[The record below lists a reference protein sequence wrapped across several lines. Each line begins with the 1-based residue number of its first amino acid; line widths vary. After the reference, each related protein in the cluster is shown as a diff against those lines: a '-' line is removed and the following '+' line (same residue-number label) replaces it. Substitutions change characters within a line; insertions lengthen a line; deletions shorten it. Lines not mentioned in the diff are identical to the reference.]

1 MQFYISDLEHVAH
14 IQEIND
20 ITKVLGLIEFD
31 PRPVYSKTS
40 KSQNTVIFVNDHE
53 IPLNGTSPTM
63 DTIKEILDFS
73 ASLVEE
79 DRVLFHCY
87 AGVSRSCAAALLT
100 VFHHTRDAEIA
111 KDVVKRIRPQA
122 APNRLIAQLGDIYF
136 GNESPL
142 LYNAAQEL
150 CVNRSV
156 EDGAMKHLNIVQY
169 KDLTNNKHL

>member
-14 IQEIND
+14 IQELKD

-31 PRPVYSKTS
+31 PRPAYSKAS

-53 IPLNGTSPTM
+53 VPLNGTSPTM
-63 DTIKEILDFS
+63 DTITEILNFS
-73 ASLVEE
+73 SSLVED

-87 AGVSRSCAAALLT
+87 AGISRSCAAALLT
-100 VFHHTRDAEIA
+100 VFHHTRDAELA

-136 GNESPL
+136 GNETPL

-156 EDGAMKHLNIVQY
+156 EDGAQRHLTIVQY
-169 KDLTNNKHL
+169 ENLTNFKK